1 MGNFDLK
8 CDKSKAKAMKS
19 LLRLFRRVLHNV
31 NNRIFYL
38 DEMTYVTSRKHLT
51 DLVGS
56 FVEFETTV
64 NTNTF
69 YDEVYRSHKSL
80 TLLELLDKTMVM
92 VRDYPDNGRT
102 YYEILSRYYFDN
114 FKYTHD
120 EIIEVLEMSSS
131 NYYRY
136 FNQAIACFYMHLI
149 PVLKANEYD
158 FEEDVLQNGC
168 C

>member
-1 MGNFDLK
+1 MGIQILK

-19 LLRLFRRVLHNV
+19 LLRLYRRVLHNV
-31 NNRIFYL
+31 NNRIYYL
-38 DEMTYVTSRKHLT
+38 DEMTYTTSRKHLT

-56 FVEFETTV
+56 LVEIETNI

-69 YDEVYRSHKSL
+69 YDCIYASHKSL
-80 TLLELLDKTMVM
+80 TLLELLDKTIVM
-92 VRDYPDNGRT
+92 VRDYPDNGKT
-102 YYEILSRYYFDN
+102 YYDILTRYYFDN

-136 FNQAIACFYMHLI
+136 FDQAIACFYMHLI
-149 PVLKANEYD
+149 PVLKANDYE
-158 FEEDVLQNGC
+158 FEEEVLLNEC

>member
-1 MGNFDLK
+1 
-8 CDKSKAKAMKS
+8 
-19 LLRLFRRVLHNV
+19 
-31 NNRIFYL
+31 
-38 DEMTYVTSRKHLT
+38 
-51 DLVGS
+51 
-56 FVEFETTV
+56 
-64 NTNTF
+64 
-69 YDEVYRSHKSL
+69 
-80 TLLELLDKTMVM
+80 MVM